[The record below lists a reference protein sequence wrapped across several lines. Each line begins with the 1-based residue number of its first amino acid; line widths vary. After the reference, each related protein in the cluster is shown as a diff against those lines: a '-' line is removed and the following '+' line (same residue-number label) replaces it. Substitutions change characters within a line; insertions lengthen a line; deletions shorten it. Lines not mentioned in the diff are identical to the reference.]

1 MRLFYILILSCFLV
15 SCGNEYGIKK
25 GTKVNVSVEGSSS
38 GVENVRMHKVTD
50 EALIVV
56 QADGSKI
63 SIPKRLVRYVYEA
76 E

>member
-1 MRLFYILILSCFLV
+1 MKLFLILLMACFLV

-25 GTKVNVSVEGSSS
+25 GTKVMVVVQGRGSS
-38 GVENVRMHKVTD
+38 VENVRMHKVTD

-63 SIPKRLVRYVYEA
+63 SIPKRLVRFVYEA

>member
-1 MRLFYILILSCFLV
+1 MKILLILLLTCFLV
-15 SCGNEYGIKK
+15 GCGNEYGIKK

>member
-1 MRLFYILILSCFLV
+1 M
-15 SCGNEYGIKK
+15 
-25 GTKVNVSVEGSSS
+25 NVSVEGSSS